1 MTQPSRQPL
10 PPEGRSQRCTCRKS
24 LSTKVNASMSD
35 FQVKYAPYTERK
47 SFIQIS
53 W

>member
-10 PPEGRSQRCTCRKS
+10 PPEGRSQRCTCRIS
-24 LSTKVNASMSD
+24 LKVNASISD